1 MSELGCI
8 SEGVLMFS
16 NSDFGDDKVHSSINY
31 VFDRQPSVF
40 NIFRLKTMTEI
51 SIHQKRTDTFVV
63 CFRKVFRLAVGGSW

>member
-8 SEGVLMFS
+8 PEGVLMFS
-16 NSDFGDDKVHSSINY
+16 NSDFGNEKVHSSINN

-40 NIFRLKTMTEI
+40 NIFTMTEI
-51 SIHQKRTDTFVV
+51 SIHKKRTDTFVV